1 MILHLHINDY
11 PRKGKEKKYTGL
23 ALYVPEEQYSNAGA
37 SQKRALSIFKKLNTV
52 LATSTLKE
60 EKTGV
65 VEDQEPIAIGRFNT
79 ATANILIE
87 YGYIYES
94 QYQDKQKRE
103 DVIAL
108 YALKTFEGLED
119 FFKGASTTSLKV
131 Q

>member
-1 MILHLHINDY
+1 MTIHAKGRKRNIQDLHSTYQKNN
-11 PRKGKEKKYTGL
+11 T
-23 ALYVPEEQYSNAGA
+23 ANAGA